1 MIITG
6 FTDEVSDNLS
16 IQIKALKE
24 LGWNHIDLR
33 TIDGKN
39 VSSLTDREF
48 DLIHQQLTEN
58 EIQISCFGST
68 IANWSREAL
77 LSFGQDM
84 VEMKNS
90 IKHMKKA
97 DVRFIRIMSYKVDTP
112 LKLGSDY
119 EKTVIENIRKI
130 VRLAEDN
137 GIVCLHEN
145 CETWGGQSC
154 HHSLRLLE
162 EVNSPALK
170 LVFDTG
176 NPVNTRYIAGDEP
189 YSFQDSV
196 KFFHEVHDHVEYLHI
211 KDACWVGDSLHYT
224 FPGKGEGHVP
234 EILGLIKKYQ
244 MDIPVSIEP
253 HVAVVFHD
261 PSVTTSS
268 AERWDY
274 FINYGKRLAIMAKEA
289 GIVFDR

>member
-16 IQIKALKE
+16 LQIKALKE

-48 DLIHQQLTEN
+48 DLIYKQLTEN
-58 EIQISCFGST
+58 EIQVSCFGST
-68 IANWSREAL
+68 IANWSRDAL
-77 LSFGQDM
+77 LSFDQDM
-84 VEMKNS
+84 LEMKNS
-90 IKHMKKA
+90 IQHMKKA

-112 LKLGSDY
+112 LRLGSDY
-119 EKTVIENIRKI
+119 EKTVIANIKEI

-176 NPVNTRYIAGDEP
+176 NPVNTRYISGEEP
-189 YSFQDSV
+189 FSHQDSL
-196 KFFHEVHDHVEYLHI
+196 KFFQEVHDHVEYLHI
-211 KDACWVGDSLHYT
+211 KDANWVGDSLHYT
-224 FPGKGEGHVP
+224 FPGEGEGHVS
-234 EILGLIKKYQ
+234 EILGLIKKYD

-261 PSVTTSS
+261 PSVTTSP
-268 AERWDY
+268 AERWDN
-274 FINYGKRLAIMAKEA
+274 FIDYGKRLAVMAKEA
-289 GIVFDR
+289 GIIFDR